1 MTVDCEYE
9 VAVQAIKLLTAI
21 LKYVVDL
28 RTCAHPRCSSPLRFN
43 DRILEDKDCENIY
56 ELVYHSHRQISQ
68 AAGEFLNQKLFHK
81 AEQPTGSS
89 KKRSQNT
96 AFMHLLVQFFIESE
110 VHPSIPSSTC
120 NFGARIHSV

>member
-1 MTVDCEYE
+1 
-9 VAVQAIKLLTAI
+9 LLN
-21 LKYVVDL
+21 
-28 RTCAHPRCSSPLRFN
+28 RFN

-56 ELVYHSHRQISQ
+56 ELVYHSHRQVAQ

-81 AEQPTGSS
+81 AEQPSNSS

-110 VHPSIPSSTC
+110 VRFLIFNYTRKE
-120 NFGARIHSV
+120 N

>member
-1 MTVDCEYE
+1 
-9 VAVQAIKLLTAI
+9 
-21 LKYVVDL
+21 LK
-28 RTCAHPRCSSPLRFN
+28 RFN

-56 ELVYHSHRQISQ
+56 ELVYHSHRQIAQ

-81 AEQPTGSS
+81 AEQPLNSS

-110 VHPSIPSSTC
+110 VSLFIENKIEIISINLAS
-120 NFGARIHSV
+120 

>member
-1 MTVDCEYE
+1 MYLNFVF
-9 VAVQAIKLLTAI
+9 VFN
-21 LKYVVDL
+21 
-28 RTCAHPRCSSPLRFN
+28 RFN

-56 ELVYHSHRQISQ
+56 ELVYHSHRQVSQ

-81 AEQPTGSS
+81 AEQPLNTS

-110 VHPSIPSSTC
+110 VSLSINIYPKKL
-120 NFGARIHSV
+120 NFFIYLAS

>member
-1 MTVDCEYE
+1 MD
-9 VAVQAIKLLTAI
+9 
-21 LKYVVDL
+21 
-28 RTCAHPRCSSPLRFN
+28 RFN

-56 ELVYHSHRQISQ
+56 ELVYHSHRQIAQ

-81 AEQPTGSS
+81 AEQPSNSS

-110 VHPSIPSSTC
+110 VSSPHRVSLIEDDHFFHISYMNMPLIWSIPC
-120 NFGARIHSV
+120 GINIQ

>member
-21 LKYVVDL
+21 LKYEQKKTILYVISNDWL
-28 RTCAHPRCSSPLRFN
+28 SRFN

-56 ELVYHSHRQISQ
+56 ELVYHSHRQIAQ

-81 AEQPTGSS
+81 AEQPTNSS
-89 KKRSQNT
+89 KKRCENT

-110 VHPSIPSSTC
+110 VS
-120 NFGARIHSV
+120 

>member
-21 LKYVVDL
+21 LK
-28 RTCAHPRCSSPLRFN
+28 FN
-43 DRILEDKDCENIY
+43 ERILEDKDCENIY
-56 ELVYHSHRQISQ
+56 ELVYHSHRQVAQ

-81 AEQPTGSS
+81 AEQPLPTS

-110 VHPSIPSSTC
+110 V
-120 NFGARIHSV
+120 R

>member
-1 MTVDCEYE
+1 M
-9 VAVQAIKLLTAI
+9 KFLLF
-21 LKYVVDL
+21 YFQ
-28 RTCAHPRCSSPLRFN
+28 SNRFN

-56 ELVYHSHRQISQ
+56 ELVYHSHRQVAQ

-81 AEQPTGSS
+81 AEQPLNPS

-110 VHPSIPSSTC
+110 VSQSIDSSFFR
-120 NFGARIHSV
+120 NKFVFLF